1 MVVVAL
7 RAAVDVDCGAG
18 GRRQAAVA
26 ADVVG
31 VVMGLH
37 YVFDPHAGV
46 MRECEVLLDV
56 ELRVDDR
63 DAGVLVTD
71 HIRPAAQIVV
81 DNLAESCWHP
91 RRWRCAACR
100 W

>member
-1 MVVVAL
+1 MVAFGL
-7 RAAVDVDCGAG
+7 REAVDVDCGAG
-18 GRRQAAVA
+18 GRREAAVA

-63 DAGVLVTD
+63 DADVLVTD
-71 HIRPAAQIVV
+71 QIRAA
-81 DNLAESCWHP
+81 P
-91 RRWRCAACR
+91 RSSWIT
-100 W
+100 